1 MSDTIT
7 NNYEENFP
15 LTIKKKDVGLFIG
28 PKGKDLKK
36 HVIFES
42 KDRIRSKFDVDEVN
56 GLFCM
61 VQTNDD
67 NDDVSVLLKTQ
78 DERFLEIM
86 KDCIIQH
93 QKRIMTKS
101 KKRNE
106 MSKFVFKTDMEHHKI
121 GKFIGNSGSGISR
134 IRQNVSSEDDCSNI
148 KIMITEDK
156 RIKIQRMKFEI
167 LKTDFKC
174 GEKVLITVTLNT
186 KDREKTFEVLRN
198 HILNHINF
206 VNDCKEVTL
215 NPGSP
220 EVDEDEEDTWG
231 NKGLSEEDQKKFS
244 EGW

>member
-1 MSDTIT
+1 MTK
-7 NNYEENFP
+7 NYEEKFS

-42 KDRIRSKFDVDEVN
+42 KDRIRSKFNVEEIN

-61 VQTNDD
+61 VQTNDE

-86 KDCIIQH
+86 KDCIVQH
-93 QKRIMTKS
+93 QKRILIKS

-121 GKFIGNSGSGISR
+121 GKFIGNSGSGINR
-134 IRQNVSSEDDCSNI
+134 IRQNVSNEDNCSNV
-148 KIMITEDK
+148 KIMVTEDK
-156 RIKIQRMKFEI
+156 KIKIQRMKFEI

-174 GEKVLITVTLNT
+174 EEKVLITVTLNT

-198 HILNHINF
+198 HILNHINY
-206 VNDCKEVTL
+206 VNDCEETTL
-215 NPGSP
+215 NSG
-220 EVDEDEEDTWG
+220 VDEEEDTWG
-231 NKGLSEEDQKKFS
+231 NKGELSEEDKKNFS